1 MTLNPFKVNQ
11 RPFIRFK
18 IKIEIRAVILDLTH
32 TMVRTVERKSR
43 HRTLL
48 MVLNY
53 IKFLLT
59 CVASFLFY
67 ILGF

>member
-32 TMVRTVERKSR
+32 AMVRTVERKSR
-43 HRTLL
+43 H
-48 MVLNY
+48 
-53 IKFLLT
+53 
-59 CVASFLFY
+59 
-67 ILGF
+67 